1 MEFDAAST
9 TSSIDIREIVIND
22 QANMTDSTLLK
33 ILGQGTGDISV
44 DDVRIEN
51 MELNNT
57 YNR

>member
-9 TSSIDIREIVIND
+9 TSSIDIKEIVIND